1 MATTPQQ
8 QSGQVA
14 VLNSQRWFWKLQL
27 VSWLGI
33 LVTTFLSLT
42 FWHSSVEWP
51 LFEPGNTLFQCGI
64 GFLLSLLLKPIFD
77 VAWETPVALRT
88 FIYLVAVGVIAGIW
102 TLVRMETYIRLTGE
116 HSLWAEFGGWYYASL
131 FVFLFW
137 SALYCGVKYFLL
149 LQNEHEK
156 VLEVAAFHERE
167 QIRRLHAEAVAKEAQ
182 LKMLRYQLNPHFLF
196 NTLNSINALIRF
208 EQAGE
213 ARDMVVRLSQ
223 FLRHSLT
230 EDPVNKVSLE
240 QEIGAVLLYLDIEKT
255 RFADRLQI
263 KLDIEEETRRAL
275 VPSMLLQPL
284 AENAV
289 KYAIALSESGGT
301 IRIRARREGEQ
312 LSLQVCDSGSSESQ
326 TAPSGEEPLST
337 GVGLA
342 NIRERLSTLYADE
355 FSLTQSRKEV
365 GGMLVNIRIPFE
377 SRAVKKEDNNINRE
391 VIA

>member
-1 MATTPQQ
+1 MAPFPQPQ
-8 QSGQVA
+8 TGQVA
-14 VLNSQRWFWKLQL
+14 ALHSQRWFWKLQL

-33 LVTTFLSLT
+33 IVTTFLSLT

-51 LFEPGNTLFQCGI
+51 HFEPGNTLFQCAI

-77 VAWETPVALRT
+77 VAWETPIALRS
-88 FIYLVAVGVIAGIW
+88 FIYLLAIGVISGIW
-102 TLVRMETYIRLTGE
+102 TLVRMEAYIYLTGE

-137 SALYCGVKYFLL
+137 SALYCGVKYSLL
-149 LQNEHEK
+149 LQKEHDK
-156 VLEVAAFHERE
+156 VLQVAAFHERE

-208 EQAGE
+208 EQAAE

-230 EDPVNKVSLE
+230 EDPVNKVSLD

-255 RFADRLQI
+255 RFADRLKV
-263 KLDIEEETRRAL
+263 KLDVEEQTRRAL

-301 IRIRARREGEQ
+301 IRIRTRRSGEQ
-312 LSLQVCDSGSSESQ
+312 LLLQICDSGSPEDR
-326 TAPSGEEPLST
+326 AEPEAEEPVST
-337 GVGLA
+337 GVGLS
-342 NIRERLSTLYADE
+342 NVRDRLSTLYGQAY
-355 FSLTQSRKEV
+355 SITQSRKQS
-365 GGMLVNIRIPFE
+365 GGMQIQIRLPFE
-377 SRAVKKEDNNINRE
+377 SRESNKDNNTIE
-391 VIA
+391 VTA

>member
-1 MATTPQQ
+1 MAMTPQQ
-8 QSGQVA
+8 HPEQVA
-14 VLNSQRWFWKLQL
+14 ILNSQRWFWKLQL

-51 LFEPGNTLFQCGI
+51 HFEPGNTLFQCSI
-64 GFLLSLLLKPIFD
+64 GFFLSLLLKPIFD
-77 VAWETPVALRT
+77 VAWETPIALRT
-88 FIYLVAVGVIAGIW
+88 FIYLVAVGVISGIW

-116 HSLWAEFGGWYYASL
+116 DSLWAEFGGWYYASL

-137 SALYCGVKYFLL
+137 SGLYCGVKYFLL
-149 LQNEHEK
+149 LQQEHEK

-230 EDPVNKVSLE
+230 EDPVNKVSLD

-255 RFADRLQI
+255 RFADRL
-263 KLDIEEETRRAL
+263 KVELDVEEQTRRAL

-289 KYAIALSESGGT
+289 KFAIALSESGGT
-301 IRIRARREGEQ
+301 IRILARREGQE
-312 LSLQVCDSGSSESQ
+312 LSLQICDSGNPEG
-326 TAPSGEEPLST
+326 PSDTEAEEPVST
-337 GVGLA
+337 GVGLS
-342 NIRERLSTLYADE
+342 NVRDRLSTLYADNY
-355 FSLTQSRKEV
+355 SLTQTRKET
-365 GGMLVNIRIPFE
+365 GGMLIHIRIPFE
-377 SRAVKKEDNNINRE
+377 SRATKVDNNTIRE